1 MAPELSVIIPTY
13 RRADRL
19 KGVIGALVEQT
30 LDPDRFE
37 VIIIDNFSQDSTKET
52 LDELAADVPFTMR
65 VLQTT
70 SNHGPAPARNLGWRT
85 SETPIVAFLDD
96 DCLAEPGW
104 LAAGLSTITADP
116 TVGVVQGRVRP
127 PTDFDPDNMQPWY
140 HCQIIN
146 EPTPFFEACNIFYRR
161 DALEAANG
169 FDESIG
175 WWGEDTELG
184 WRVVDAGWGRGFAAH
199 AVVEHAV
206 VARGWRWHFDNGLL
220 EHNTIRI
227 AGDHPEFR
235 RDAFWR
241 PWAFRRED
249 AGFAIAVIGLLAAV
263 KFRPALLLALPY
275 ALWRRPRKKYGAHP
289 FAVVGQMIAVDAGRS
304 VSQVK
309 GSLRHKVMVI

>member
-1 MAPELSVIIPTY
+1 VSVIIPTY

-19 KGVIGALVEQT
+19 KGVIAALAEQT
-30 LDPDRFE
+30 LDPARFE
-37 VIIIDNFSQDSTKET
+37 VIVIDNFSEDSTKDT
-52 LDELAADVPFTMR
+52 LDALASDVPFSMR

-85 SETPIVAFLDD
+85 SATPIVAFLDD
-96 DCLAEPGW
+96 DCLPEPGW
-104 LAAGLSTITADP
+104 LAAGLSTITADAS
-116 TVGVVQGRVRP
+116 VGVVQGRVRTP
-127 PTDFDPDNMQPWY
+127 QDFDPDTMQPWY
-140 HCQIIN
+140 HCQIID
-146 EPTPFFEACNIFYRR
+146 EPTPYFEACNIFYRR
-161 DALEAANG
+161 DALSAANG

-206 VARGWRWHFDNGLL
+206 VDRGWRWHFDNGAL
-220 EHNTIRI
+220 EHNTIGI

-235 RDAFWR
+235 REAFWR

-249 AGFAIAVIGLLAAV
+249 AGFVIALVGLLGAV

-275 ALWRRPRKKYGAHP
+275 ALWRRPRKEYGAHP
-289 FAVVGQMIAVDAGRS
+289 WAIVAQLVAVDASRS
-304 VSQVK
+304 LSHVK
-309 GSLRHKVMVI
+309 GSLRHKVMVV